1 MIVPTFFLISYLS
14 IINGY
19 DSEMFQKLQSTMNY
33 NTATLSKMLKEL
45 LRRIPKDPKYVQLSE
60 VAYRKQTKQSSDY
73 LFYASASARASAAV
87 DGNFNTYSHTGL
99 DVSPYLEVDLGK
111 EYKIFR
117 IEIFNRKSCCGE
129 RLHDLDI
136 TTGPSHNQ
144 MYLCAQYKG
153 PAGKGEHLVFKC
165 NHSPK
170 YARYVRLTIK
180 GREYLHVAEVKVYA
194 LDD

>member
-1 MIVPTFFLISYLS
+1 
-14 IINGY
+14 
-19 DSEMFQKLQSTMNY
+19 MNY
-33 NTATLSKMLKEL
+33 NTATLSEMLKEL

-60 VAYRKQTKQSSDY
+60 VAYGKQTKQSSGY
-73 LFYASASARASAAV
+73 LFYASAAV
-87 DGNFNTYSHTGL
+87 DGNFNTCSHTGL
-99 DVSPYLEVDLGK
+99 DASPYWGVDLGK

-117 IEIFNRKSCCGE
+117 TENFNRKSCCGE

-144 MYLCAQYKG
+144 MYLYAQYKG

-165 NHSPK
+165 NNSPK

-180 GREYLHVAEVKVYA
+180 GREYLHVGEVKVYA

>member
-1 MIVPTFFLISYLS
+1 
-14 IINGY
+14 
-19 DSEMFQKLQSTMNY
+19 MNY
-33 NTATLSKMLKEL
+33 NTAKLSEMLEEL
-45 LRRIPKDPKYVQLSE
+45 LRRIPKNPNDVQLSE
-60 VAYRKQTKQSSDY
+60 VAYGKQTKQSSDY
-73 LFYASASARASAAV
+73 QFYASAAV
-87 DGNFNTYSHTGL
+87 DGNLNTYSHTGL
-99 DVSPYLEVDLGK
+99 DASPYWEVDLGK

-153 PAGKGEHLVFKC
+153 PARKGEHLVFKC

-180 GREYLHVAEVKVYA
+180 GREYLHVGEVKVYA